1 MEKRRKN
8 WRKSEKKDLLSGF
21 PMSKIRCLLADD
33 HTLVRQGIRRLLESE
48 PDIEVVAEASGAE
61 ESVVKARDLRPDLVL
76 MDVGMP
82 GLSSF
87 EAVRQ
92 IRKNSLVTRVL
103 FLTMYD
109 DEEYVMECMEAGASG
124 YLLKDAPSQQLVAA
138 VRDIYRG
145 GKYVSAPLLGRMVD
159 LYQSQRSDASP
170 RDRAARLT
178 PRERQILKLLAEGK
192 SAKEVA
198 TLLDLSVRTVES
210 HRFNLMRKIGVH
222 NKVELLTY
230 ALREK
235 IIKIPIHS

>member
-1 MEKRRKN
+1 MA
-8 WRKSEKKDLLSGF
+8 
-21 PMSKIRCLLADD
+21 KIRCLLVDD
-33 HTLVRQGIRRLLESE
+33 HTLVRQGIRRILESE
-48 PDIEVVAEASGAE
+48 PDIEVVAEAAGAE
-61 ESVVKARDLRPDLVL
+61 EGVLKTRDLRPDIVL

-87 EAVRQ
+87 EAARQ
-92 IRKNSLVTRVL
+92 IRRNSLVTRVL

-124 YLLKDAPSQQLVAA
+124 YLLKDAPSQQLIAA
-138 VRDIYRG
+138 VHDVFRG
-145 GKYVSAPLLGRMVD
+145 GKYVSAPLLGKMVD
-159 LYQSQRSDASP
+159 IYQSQRLDASP
-170 RDRAARLT
+170 RAARLT

-192 SAKEVA
+192 SAKDVA
-198 TLLDLSVRTVES
+198 GLLDLSVRTVES

-235 IIKIPIHS
+235 IIKIPMHG

>member
-1 MEKRRKN
+1 M
-8 WRKSEKKDLLSGF
+8 G
-21 PMSKIRCLLADD
+21 KIRCLLADD

-48 PDIEVVAEASGAE
+48 PDIEVVGEAASAE
-61 ESVVKARDLRPDLVL
+61 EALQKTKDLRPDLVL

-87 EAVRQ
+87 EAARQ
-92 IRKNSLVTRVL
+92 IRRNSLLTRVL

-124 YLLKDAPSQQLVAA
+124 YLLKDAPSHQLIAA
-138 VRDIYRG
+138 VHDIYRG
-145 GKYVSAPLLGRMVD
+145 GKYVSAPLLGKMVD
-159 LYQSQRSDASP
+159 IYQSQRMDSSGQG
-170 RDRAARLT
+170 RAARLT

-198 TLLDLSVRTVES
+198 NVLDLSVRTVES

-235 IIKIPIHS
+235 IIKIPMHG

>member
-1 MEKRRKN
+1 MV
-8 WRKSEKKDLLSGF
+8 
-21 PMSKIRCLLADD
+21 KIRCLLVDD
-33 HTLVRQGIRRLLESE
+33 HTLVRQGIRRILESE
-48 PDIEVVAEASGAE
+48 PDIEVVAEASSAE
-61 ESVVKARDLRPDLVL
+61 EGVLKTRDLRPDIVL

-87 EAVRQ
+87 EAARQ
-92 IRKNSLVTRVL
+92 IRRNSLVTRVL

-124 YLLKDAPSQQLVAA
+124 YLLKDAPSHQLIAA
-138 VRDIYRG
+138 VHDVYRG
-145 GKYVSAPLLGRMVD
+145 GKYVSAPLLGKMVD
-159 LYQSQRSDASP
+159 IYQSQRLDSSP
-170 RDRAARLT
+170 RAARLT

-192 SAKEVA
+192 SAKDVA
-198 TLLDLSVRTVES
+198 GLLDLSVRTDES

-235 IIKIPIHS
+235 IIKIPMHG

>member
-1 MEKRRKN
+1 MA
-8 WRKSEKKDLLSGF
+8 
-21 PMSKIRCLLADD
+21 KIRCLLVDD

-48 PDIEVVAEASGAE
+48 PDIEVVAEASSAE
-61 ESVVKARDLRPDLVL
+61 EAVQKTKDLRPDIVL

-92 IRKNSLVTRVL
+92 IRRNSIVTRVL

-124 YLLKDAPSQQLVAA
+124 YLLKDAPSQQLIAA
-138 VRDIYRG
+138 VHDVFRG
-145 GKYVSAPLLGRMVD
+145 GKYVSAPLLGKMVD
-159 LYQSQRSDASP
+159 IYQSQRLDSSP
-170 RDRAARLT
+170 RAARLT

-198 TLLDLSVRTVES
+198 GLLDLSVRTVES

-235 IIKIPIHS
+235 IIKIPMHG

>member
-1 MEKRRKN
+1 MA
-8 WRKSEKKDLLSGF
+8 
-21 PMSKIRCLLADD
+21 KIRCLLVDD

-48 PDIEVVAEASGAE
+48 PDIEVVAEASSAE
-61 ESVVKARDLRPDLVL
+61 EAVHKTKDLRPDIVL

-92 IRKNSLVTRVL
+92 IRRNSIVTRVL

-124 YLLKDAPSQQLVAA
+124 YLLKDAPSQQLIAA
-138 VRDIYRG
+138 VHDVYRG
-145 GKYVSAPLLGRMVD
+145 GKYVSAPLLGKMVD
-159 LYQSQRSDASP
+159 IYQSQRFDSSP
-170 RDRAARLT
+170 RAARLT

-198 TLLDLSVRTVES
+198 GLLNLSVRTVES

-235 IIKIPIHS
+235 IIKIPMHG

>member
-1 MEKRRKN
+1 MA
-8 WRKSEKKDLLSGF
+8 
-21 PMSKIRCLLADD
+21 KIRCLLVDD

-48 PDIEVVAEASGAE
+48 PDIEVVAEASSAE
-61 ESVVKARDLRPDLVL
+61 EAVLKTKDLRPDIVL

-92 IRKNSLVTRVL
+92 IRRNSIVTRVL

-124 YLLKDAPSQQLVAA
+124 YLLKDAPSHQLIAA
-138 VRDIYRG
+138 VHDVYRG
-145 GKYVSAPLLGRMVD
+145 GKYVSAPLLGKMVD
-159 LYQSQRSDASP
+159 IYQSQRLDSSP
-170 RDRAARLT
+170 RAARLT

-198 TLLDLSVRTVES
+198 GLLNLSVRTVES

-235 IIKIPIHS
+235 IIKIPMHG

>member
-1 MEKRRKN
+1 MV
-8 WRKSEKKDLLSGF
+8 
-21 PMSKIRCLLADD
+21 KIRCLLADD

-48 PDIEVVAEASGAE
+48 PDIEVVAEASSADE
-61 ESVVKARDLRPDLVL
+61 AVQKANDLRPDLVL

-92 IRKNSLVTRVL
+92 IRRTSLVTRVL

-109 DEEYVMECMEAGASG
+109 DEEYVMECVEAGASG
-124 YLLKDAPSQQLVAA
+124 YLLKDAPSHQLITA
-138 VRDIYRG
+138 VHDVHRG
-145 GKYVSAPLLGRMVD
+145 GKYVSAPLLGKMVD
-159 LYQSQRSDASP
+159 IYQSQRLDSSP
-170 RDRAARLT
+170 QGRAARLT

-235 IIKIPIHS
+235 IIKIPMHS

>member
-1 MEKRRKN
+1 M
-8 WRKSEKKDLLSGF
+8 
-21 PMSKIRCLLADD
+21 MAKIRCLLADD

-48 PDIEVVAEASGAE
+48 PDIEVVGEASSAE
-61 ESVVKARDLRPDLVL
+61 EAVEKTKDLRPDLVL

-87 EAVRQ
+87 EAARQ
-92 IRKNSLVTRVL
+92 IRRISLVTRVL

-109 DEEYVMECMEAGASG
+109 DEEYVMQCMEAGASG
-124 YLLKDAPSQQLVAA
+124 YLLKDAPSQQLIAA
-138 VRDIYRG
+138 VRDVYRG
-145 GKYVSAPLLGRMVD
+145 GKYVSAPLLGKMVD
-159 LYQSQRSDASP
+159 IYQSQRPDAS
-170 RDRAARLT
+170 RATRLT

-198 TLLDLSVRTVES
+198 SLLDLSVRTVES

-235 IIKIPIHS
+235 IIKIPMHS

>member
-1 MEKRRKN
+1 MA
-8 WRKSEKKDLLSGF
+8 
-21 PMSKIRCLLADD
+21 KIRCLLADD

-48 PDIEVVAEASGAE
+48 PDIEVVGEAASAE
-61 ESVVKARDLRPDLVL
+61 EAVQKTRETRPDIVL

-87 EAVRQ
+87 EAARQ
-92 IRKNSLVTRVL
+92 IKRDSLVTRVL

-109 DEEYVMECMEAGASG
+109 DEEYVIECMESGASG
-124 YLLKDAPSQQLVAA
+124 YLLKDAPSHQLIAA
-138 VRDIYRG
+138 VRDVYRG
-145 GKYVSAPLLGRMVD
+145 GKYVSPPLLGKMVD
-159 LYQSQRSDASP
+159 LYQSQRIDSAG
-170 RDRAARLT
+170 RAARLT

-198 TLLDLSVRTVES
+198 ALLDLSVRTVES

-235 IIKIPIHS
+235 IIKLPMHT

>member
-1 MEKRRKN
+1 M
-8 WRKSEKKDLLSGF
+8 
-21 PMSKIRCLLADD
+21 MAKIRCLLADD

-48 PDIEVVAEASGAE
+48 PDIEVVAEASSAE
-61 ESVVKARDLRPDLVL
+61 EAVEKTKDLRPDLVL

-87 EAVRQ
+87 EAARQ
-92 IRKNSLVTRVL
+92 IRRISLVTRVL

-109 DEEYVMECMEAGASG
+109 DEEYVMQCMEAGASG
-124 YLLKDAPSQQLVAA
+124 YLLKDAPSQQLIAA
-138 VRDIYRG
+138 VRDVHRG
-145 GKYVSAPLLGRMVD
+145 GKYVSAPLLGKMVD
-159 LYQSQRSDASP
+159 IYQSQRPDAS
-170 RDRAARLT
+170 RATRLT

-198 TLLDLSVRTVES
+198 SLLDLSVRTVES

-235 IIKIPIHS
+235 IIKIPMHS

>member
-1 MEKRRKN
+1 M
-8 WRKSEKKDLLSGF
+8 
-21 PMSKIRCLLADD
+21 MAKIRCLLADD
-33 HTLVRQGIRRLLESE
+33 HTLVRQGIRSLLESE
-48 PDIEVVAEASGAE
+48 PDIEVVAEASSAE
-61 ESVVKARDLRPDLVL
+61 EAVEKTKDLRPDLVL

-87 EAVRQ
+87 EAARQ
-92 IRKNSLVTRVL
+92 IKRISLVTRVL

-109 DEEYVMECMEAGASG
+109 DEEYVMQCMEAGASG
-124 YLLKDAPSQQLVAA
+124 YLLKDAPSQQLIAA
-138 VRDIYRG
+138 VRDVYRG
-145 GKYVSAPLLGRMVD
+145 GKYVSAPLLGKMVD
-159 LYQSQRSDASP
+159 IYQSQRPDAS
-170 RDRAARLT
+170 RATRLT

-198 TLLDLSVRTVES
+198 SLLDLSVRTVES

-235 IIKIPIHS
+235 IIKIPMHS

>member
-1 MEKRRKN
+1 M
-8 WRKSEKKDLLSGF
+8 
-21 PMSKIRCLLADD
+21 MTKIRCLLADD

-61 ESVVKARDLRPDLVL
+61 EAVDKTKDLRPDLVL

-87 EAVRQ
+87 EAARQ
-92 IRKNSLVTRVL
+92 IRRISLVTRVL

-109 DEEYVMECMEAGASG
+109 DEEYVMQCMEAGASG
-124 YLLKDAPSQQLVAA
+124 YLLKDAPSQQLIAA
-138 VRDIYRG
+138 VRDVHRG
-145 GKYVSAPLLGRMVD
+145 GKYVSAPLLGKMVD
-159 LYQSQRSDASP
+159 IYQSQRPDAS
-170 RDRAARLT
+170 RATRLT

-198 TLLDLSVRTVES
+198 SLLDLSVRTVES

-235 IIKIPIHS
+235 IIKIPMHL

>member
-1 MEKRRKN
+1 
-8 WRKSEKKDLLSGF
+8 
-21 PMSKIRCLLADD
+21 MSKIRCLLADD

-48 PDIEVVAEASGAE
+48 PDIEVVAEAAAAE
-61 ESVVKARDLRPDLVL
+61 EAVLKARDLRPDLVL

-87 EAVRQ
+87 EAARQ
-92 IRKNSLVTRVL
+92 IRRNSLLTRVL

-124 YLLKDAPSQQLVAA
+124 YLLKDAPSQQLIAA

-145 GKYVSAPLLGRMVD
+145 GKYVSAPLLGKMVD
-159 LYQSQRSDASP
+159 MYQSRSDASP

-198 TLLDLSVRTVES
+198 ALLDLSVRTVES

-235 IIKIPIHS
+235 IIKIPMHS

>member
-1 MEKRRKN
+1 
-8 WRKSEKKDLLSGF
+8 
-21 PMSKIRCLLADD
+21 
-33 HTLVRQGIRRLLESE
+33 VRQGIRRILESE
-48 PDIEVVAEASGAE
+48 PDIEVVAEASSADE
-61 ESVVKARDLRPDLVL
+61 AAQKTKDLRPDLVL

-87 EAVRQ
+87 EAARQ
-92 IRKNSLVTRVL
+92 IRRSSLVTRVL

-124 YLLKDAPSQQLVAA
+124 YLLKDAPSHQLITA
-138 VRDIYRG
+138 VHDIYRG
-145 GKYVSAPLLGRMVD
+145 GKYVSAPLLGKMVD
-159 LYQSQRSDASP
+159 IYQSQRFDAAP
-170 RDRAARLT
+170 RERSARLT

-198 TLLDLSVRTVES
+198 SLLDLSVRTVES

-235 IIKIPIHS
+235 IIKIPVHS